1 MGCKIDNTK
10 QDVRTLTLE
19 EAIEMNKQLKQGDNQ
34 STDNTST
41 QSSPGGELGEG
52 NFNQSELASDLNNAD
67 AKLDFHPDSS
77 KGQNGTVQG
86 NLTETSV
93 PKTSGSSK
101 NLMQTC
107 IDCFQN
113 FFHTLVTHKIVQ
125 DRELVQKC
133 FDSLLRETSDISTT
147 EGDIAVTGGFYSD
160 TETAL
165 STKEEKRSED
175 TKISLGYVDE
185 KCLETFTSACQLMVE
200 FASFPMY
207 CTESRHRHPS
217 LKQGLFV

>member
-1 MGCKIDNTK
+1 MGCKVDNTK

-34 STDNTST
+34 SADST
-41 QSSPGGELGEG
+41 CIQNSPDGDLGIG
-52 NFNQSELASDLNNAD
+52 NSYQTEVASDLNNAD
-67 AKLDFHPDSS
+67 AKVDILSDSP

-86 NLTETSV
+86 DLTETV
-93 PKTSGSSK
+93 IPKTSGSSK
-101 NLMQTC
+101 NLMQSC

-133 FDSLLRETSDISTT
+133 FDSLLLETSDISTA
-147 EGDIAVTGGFYSD
+147 EDDIAVTGEFYSD

-165 STKEEKRSED
+165 STKEEKYSEEK
-175 TKISLGYVDE
+175 KISLGYVDE

-207 CTESRHRHPS
+207 CTETRHRHPS